1 MKKQLVFGLVA
12 MLALG
17 SGAAFAQTPRPDNGG
32 NGGGGGAGYIL
43 AQVRPEDGRNGSNTY
58 HLPECKGMHCPWLLV
73 DGSGN
78 GGGNTNLIPD
88 YPNINLASDLILVGG
103 AGYDGNGG
111 GSGTSN

>member
-17 SGAAFAQTPRPDNGG
+17 SGAAFAQSRPDGSG
-32 NGGGGGAGYIL
+32 NGGGGAGSL
-43 AQVRPEDGRNGSNTY
+43 LPRQAKPEDGRNGRKTY

-78 GGGNTNLIPD
+78 GGGAT
-88 YPNINLASDLILVGG
+88 
-103 AGYDGNGG
+103 AGN
-111 GSGTSN
+111 